1 METLRNHTFCITGT
15 LRKVRARVVNDIEAA
30 GGRWTRDVSSRTQ
43 FLVVGILA
51 GDRDTAKLRR
61 AQESGVCIIDETRL
75 YELIANGFTN
85 QANN

>member
-1 METLRNHTFCITGT
+1 M
-15 LRKVRARVVNDIEAA
+15 
-30 GGRWTRDVSSRTQ
+30 SSRTQ

-61 AQESGVCIIDETRL
+61 AQETGVCIIDETRL